1 MQPRSSNR
9 LITLAVGLC
18 IAGINLGAQ
27 EPAAAEDS
35 TQTVKHRSFST
46 GVAAALAASMP
57 KYDPPKPAEKKPE
70 EEDVDLR
77 DVDKPRNQII
87 RLPEYVVQEKKPPVF
102 RERDIYTTKG
112 LAELAKRRYLSQ
124 SVQAL
129 NRYTIPLFGMS
140 AEAYAMMLYAEDE
153 RLENISELNA
163 SADDV
168 GLVDPENARQIR
180 EATRD
185 TYQRG
190 FDYTYRKKP

>member
-1 MQPRSSNR
+1 MIYPRYS
-9 LITLAVGLC
+9 LTVITLGVLLSGTVLR
-18 IAGINLGAQ
+18 AQ
-27 EPAAAEDS
+27 DDPNKKEEPPAAN
-35 TQTVKHRSFST
+35 HRAVS
-46 GVAAALAASMP
+46 GGLAATLAASMP
-57 KYDPPKPAEKKPE
+57 KYDPPKPEEKKPV
-70 EEDVDLR
+70 EDEAEDLR

-87 RLPEYVVQEKKPPVF
+87 RLPEYIVQEKKPPVF
-102 RERDIYTTKG
+102 RERDIYTEKG

-153 RLENISELNA
+153 RLQNISELNA
-163 SADDV
+163 TADDV
-168 GLVDPENARQIR
+168 SLVDPENAREIR

>member
-1 MQPRSSNR
+1 
-9 LITLAVGLC
+9 
-18 IAGINLGAQ
+18 
-27 EPAAAEDS
+27 
-35 TQTVKHRSFST
+35 
-46 GVAAALAASMP
+46 
-57 KYDPPKPAEKKPE
+57 
-70 EEDVDLR
+70 
-77 DVDKPRNQII
+77 
-87 RLPEYVVQEKKPPVF
+87 
-102 RERDIYTTKG
+102 
-112 LAELAKRRYLSQ
+112 
-124 SVQAL
+124 
-129 NRYTIPLFGMS
+129 MS

>member
-1 MQPRSSNR
+1 MIHPRFSLAA
-9 LITLAVGLC
+9 LI
-18 IAGINLGAQ
+18 LGSLVIGPVMSAQ
-27 EPAAAEDS
+27 EKKPEPAEAPAA
-35 TQTVKHRSFST
+35 KHRTVSN

-57 KYDPPKPAEKKPE
+57 KYDPPKPVEKKPE

-77 DVDKPRNQII
+77 EVDKPRNQII

-102 RERDIYTTKG
+102 RERDIYTQQG

-153 RLENISELNA
+153 RLQNISDLNA

-168 GLVDPENARQIR
+168 SLVNPENAREIR